1 MPRILFHI
9 HHAKQRSSRAVTY
22 FDSRA
27 GPPSSGH
34 QSTVGNAAVSI
45 YIAPENP
52 SQSAVAER
60 REKRGRMK
68 SRILLLSVLSL
79 ALAFAAAADT
89 LRLTTGQVIYGQFV
103 TRTPEGIQF
112 TGPDGVT
119 NAYPPGLVASLT
131 FGPVPTP
138 PPAPPQVPQMI
149 TVPTGTLILVQTTD
163 ELDTSYTQTG
173 QVFSAPLVT
182 NLANGDVVA
191 RSGTPVYGQVVAANS
206 AGRATGRSK
215 MELQLTQI
223 VINGDPYPIV
233 TTTYST
239 EGKSSGR
246 RSAFRLFGGAGLG
259 AAIGAIAGNAGMG
272 AAIGAVAGG
281 VGAVV
286 QKGNQVQIPAETQLQ
301 FTLQQPLTLP
311 ALPNSY

>member
-1 MPRILFHI
+1 
-9 HHAKQRSSRAVTY
+9 
-22 FDSRA
+22 
-27 GPPSSGH
+27 
-34 QSTVGNAAVSI
+34 
-45 YIAPENP
+45 
-52 SQSAVAER
+52 
-60 REKRGRMK
+60 MK
-68 SRILLLSVLSL
+68 VRILLLSILGL
-79 ALAFAAAADT
+79 ALAFAAPADT

-138 PPAPPQVPQMI
+138 PQPAQAAQLLTLPA
-149 TVPTGTLILVQTTD
+149 GTAIIVQITD

-173 QVFSAPLVT
+173 QVFSATLST
-182 NLANGDVVA
+182 NLNVNGSVVA
-191 RSGTPVYGQVVAANS
+191 HLGTPVYGQVLLANS
-206 AGRATGRSK
+206 AGRATGRSQLK
-215 MELQLTQI
+215 LQLTQI
-223 VINGDPYPIV
+223 VIGGSPYPIV
-233 TTTYST
+233 TST
-239 EGKSSGR
+239 FDTQGKSSGR

-281 VGAVV
+281 VGSVV
-286 QKGNQVQIPAETQLQ
+286 QKGDQVQIPAETQLQ
-301 FTLQQPLTLP
+301 FTLQQPVTLP

>member
-1 MPRILFHI
+1 
-9 HHAKQRSSRAVTY
+9 
-22 FDSRA
+22 
-27 GPPSSGH
+27 
-34 QSTVGNAAVSI
+34 
-45 YIAPENP
+45 
-52 SQSAVAER
+52 
-60 REKRGRMK
+60 MK
-68 SRILLLSVLSL
+68 ARILLVSILGL

-131 FGPVPTP
+131 FGPVP
-138 PPAPPQVPQMI
+138 APPQAAQMVTI
-149 TVPTGTLILVQTTD
+149 PADTLILVQTTD

-173 QVFSAPLVT
+173 QVFSATLVT
-182 NLANGDVVA
+182 NLANGYVVA
-191 RSGTPVYGQVVAANS
+191 RIGTPVYGQVLLANS

-223 VINGDPYPIV
+223 VVGGNPYPIV
-233 TTTYST
+233 TSTYST

-301 FTLQQPLTLP
+301 FTLKQPVTLP

>member
-1 MPRILFHI
+1 
-9 HHAKQRSSRAVTY
+9 
-22 FDSRA
+22 
-27 GPPSSGH
+27 
-34 QSTVGNAAVSI
+34 
-45 YIAPENP
+45 
-52 SQSAVAER
+52 
-60 REKRGRMK
+60 MK
-68 SRILLLSVLSL
+68 SRILLLSILGL

-103 TRTPEGIQF
+103 TRTPAGIQF

-131 FGPVPTP
+131 FGPVPA
-138 PPAPPQVPQMI
+138 PAGQPPQAPQMVTI
-149 TVPTGTLILVQTTD
+149 PADTLILVQTTD

-173 QVFSAPLVT
+173 QVFSATLVT
-182 NLANGDVVA
+182 NLANGLVVA
-191 RSGTPVYGQVVAANS
+191 NMGTPVYGQVTLANS
-206 AGRATGRSK
+206 AGRASGKSK
-215 MELQLTQI
+215 LELQLTQI
-223 VINGDPYPIV
+223 VINGNPYPIV
-233 TTTYST
+233 TSTYST

-301 FTLQQPLTLP
+301 FTLQQPVTLP

>member
-1 MPRILFHI
+1 
-9 HHAKQRSSRAVTY
+9 
-22 FDSRA
+22 
-27 GPPSSGH
+27 
-34 QSTVGNAAVSI
+34 
-45 YIAPENP
+45 
-52 SQSAVAER
+52 
-60 REKRGRMK
+60 MK
-68 SRILLLSVLSL
+68 SRILLLSILGL
-79 ALAFAAAADT
+79 GLAFAAAADT

-103 TRTPEGIQF
+103 TRTPAGIQF

-131 FGPVPTP
+131 FGPVP
-138 PPAPPQVPQMI
+138 AQPPQAPQMVTI
-149 TVPTGTLILVQTTD
+149 PADTLILVQTTD

-173 QVFSAPLVT
+173 QVFSATLVT
-182 NLANGDVVA
+182 NLANGLVVA
-191 RSGTPVYGQVVAANS
+191 NVGTPVYGQVTLANS
-206 AGRATGRSK
+206 AGRATGKSK
-215 MELQLTQI
+215 LELQLTQI
-223 VINGDPYPIV
+223 VINGNPYPIV
-233 TTTYST
+233 TSTYST

-301 FTLQQPLTLP
+301 FTLQQPVTLP
-311 ALPNSY
+311 ALPNSN

>member
-1 MPRILFHI
+1 MKLRI
-9 HHAKQRSSRAVTY
+9 Q
-22 FDSRA
+22 
-27 GPPSSGH
+27 
-34 QSTVGNAAVSI
+34 
-45 YIAPENP
+45 
-52 SQSAVAER
+52 
-60 REKRGRMK
+60 
-68 SRILLLSVLSL
+68 LLSILGL
-79 ALAFAAAADT
+79 ALAFVASADT

-138 PPAPPQVPQMI
+138 PPQAAQML
-149 TVPTGTLILVQTTD
+149 TLPAGTDILVQTSD

-173 QVFSAPLVT
+173 QIFSATLAT
-182 NLANGDVVA
+182 NLNVNGSVVA
-191 RSGTPVYGQVVAANS
+191 RLGSPVYGQVILANS

-215 MELQLTQI
+215 LQLQLTQL
-223 VINGDPYPIV
+223 VISGNTYPIV
-233 TTTYST
+233 TSTYDT

-272 AAIGAVAGG
+272 AAIGALAGG
-281 VGAVV
+281 VGSVV
-286 QKGNQVQIPAETQLQ
+286 QKGNQVQIPAETTLQ
-301 FTLQQPLTLP
+301 FTLQQPVTLP
-311 ALPNSY
+311 ALP

>member
-1 MPRILFHI
+1 MKLSMMVFCML
-9 HHAKQRSSRAVTY
+9 
-22 FDSRA
+22 
-27 GPPSSGH
+27 
-34 QSTVGNAAVSI
+34 
-45 YIAPENP
+45 
-52 SQSAVAER
+52 AVA
-60 REKRGRMK
+60 
-68 SRILLLSVLSL
+68 
-79 ALAFAAAADT
+79 FACTTNSATADT

-138 PPAPPQVPQMI
+138 PAQAPQMVTLPAG
-149 TVPTGTLILVQTTD
+149 TVILVQTTD

-173 QVFSAPLVT
+173 QVFSATLST
-182 NLANGDVVA
+182 NLNENGYLVA
-191 RSGTPVYGQVVAANS
+191 RIGSPVYGQVVLANS

-215 MELQLTQI
+215 LNLQLTQL
-223 VINGDPYPIV
+223 VIGGNSYPIL
-233 TTTYST
+233 TDTFDTQ
-239 EGKSSGR
+239 GKSSGR

-281 VGAVV
+281 VGSVI
-286 QKGNQVQIPAETQLQ
+286 QKGNQVQIPAETTLQ
-301 FTLQQPLTLP
+301 FTLQQPVTLP
-311 ALPNSY
+311 ALP